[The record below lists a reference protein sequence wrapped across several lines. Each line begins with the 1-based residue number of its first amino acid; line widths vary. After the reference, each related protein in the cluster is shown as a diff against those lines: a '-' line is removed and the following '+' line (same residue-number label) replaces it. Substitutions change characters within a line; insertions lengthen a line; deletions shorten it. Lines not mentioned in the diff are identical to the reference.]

1 MNEQPPE
8 SIGHFFAFIFFAIAF
23 FSYIFSKSKTINL
36 DHFDIGYITENN
48 FHQQNV
54 PVQTLPISKPQ
65 QKPKPKPKPKA
76 QNKGFTDF
84 EKECIDALRSLGM
97 KKSEAI
103 TKMNFVFEKYQPKT
117 IQDFISGAFK
127 REHN

>member
-8 SIGHFFAFIFFAIAF
+8 FVGDFFAFILFAIAI
-23 FSYIFSKSKTINL
+23 FSYIFSKSKTIINL
-36 DHFDIGYITENN
+36 DHFDIGYITDNN
-48 FHQQNV
+48 FQQQDV
-54 PVQTLPISKPQ
+54 TVKTLPIN
-65 QKPKPKPKPKA
+65 KPKTKPKT

-84 EKECIDALRSLGM
+84 EKECIDALHSLGM

-103 TKMNFVFEKYQPKT
+103 TKMNFVLEKYQPKT

-127 REHN
+127 CEHN